1 MKNRFLENIKKN
13 NLFSKEDKLIVAI
26 SGGADSVALAILLND
41 CNFPIVFA
49 HCNFNLRE
57 DESDADEDFV
67 RKLAK
72 KMDLECYVESFETE
86 KFAEENKISI
96 QMAARELRYSWL
108 EKIRTKTDSKYI
120 AVAHHKDDDI
130 ETYFI
135 NLIRGSG
142 IRGFLG
148 MKDKKNTIIRP
159 LLNFEKNEIES
170 YLRFKNQKFRTDSS
184 NIDTKYLR
192 NNIRKHIV
200 PIIKDINPSFSNTF
214 SNELEYMNDVFKV
227 FQKVI
232 KAEMKDI
239 VLSTDVDI
247 ILDKN
252 KLILSDNKKILLR
265 ELIFP
270 FGFSQTEQIL
280 NSCNDISGKIFYSK
294 SYKLLIDRDKIIIS
308 ELKNTEEI
316 CLEISDNL
324 PEINFPINMRFD
336 ISEELSYY
344 KSEKKAT
351 FDLDRIKFPIQ
362 IRRWKEGD
370 YFHPIGMNG
379 KKKLSDFFIDE
390 KLSRFEKEKCCIMC
404 SDEKI
409 MWIIGHRMD
418 DRFKITNKT
427 KKAYIAELF

>member
-13 NLFSKEDKLIVAI
+13 HLFSTKDKLLVAI
-26 SGGADSVALAILLND
+26 SGGADSVALAILLNE

-72 KMDLECYVESFETE
+72 ELEVECFVESFETE
-86 KFAEENKISI
+86 KFAKENKISI

-108 EKIRTKTDSKYI
+108 EKIRTKTNSKYI

-148 MKDKKNTIIRP
+148 MKEKKNKIIRP
-159 LLNFEKNEIES
+159 ILNLGRDEIES
-170 YLRFKNQKFRTDSS
+170 YLMFKNQEFRTDSS
-184 NIDTKYLR
+184 NTDTKYLR
-192 NNIRKHIV
+192 NNIRKHII
-200 PIIKDINPSFSNTF
+200 PIIKDVNPSFSNTF

-227 FQKVI
+227 FQNVI
-232 KAEMKDI
+232 NIEMKNI
-239 VLSTDVDI
+239 ILSITGDI

-252 KLILSDNKKILLR
+252 NLLKSDNKKILLR
-265 ELIFP
+265 EIIFP
-270 FGFSQTEQIL
+270 FGFTQIDQIL
-280 NSCNDISGKIFYSK
+280 NSCNDISGKLFYSK
-294 SYKLLIDRDKIIIS
+294 SHKLLVDRDKIIIS
-308 ELKNTEEI
+308 EIKNTEEI
-316 CLEISDNL
+316 SLEISENSQ
-324 PEINFPINMRFD
+324 EITSPINLRLA
-336 ISEELSYY
+336 ISEDLNYHKNEG
-344 KSEKKAT
+344 KAN
-351 FDLDRIKFPIQ
+351 FDFDRIKFPIQ
-362 IRRWKEGD
+362 IRRWEVGD
-370 YFHPIGMNG
+370 YFHPIGMKG
-379 KKKLSDFFIDE
+379 KKKLSDFFIDQ
-390 KLSRFEKEKCCIMC
+390 KLSRFEKDKCFIMC
-404 SDEKI
+404 SDDKI

>member
-1 MKNRFLENIKKN
+1 MKNKFLENIKNN

-26 SGGADSVALAILLND
+26 SGGADSVSLSILLNE
-41 CNFPIVFA
+41 CNFPIIFA

-170 YLRFKNQKFRTDSS
+170 YLRLKNQKFRTDSS

-239 VLSTDVDI
+239 VLSTDIDI

-252 KLILSDNKKILLR
+252 KLILSDNKKIL
-265 ELIFP
+265 
-270 FGFSQTEQIL
+270 
-280 NSCNDISGKIFYSK
+280 
-294 SYKLLIDRDKIIIS
+294 
-308 ELKNTEEI
+308 
-316 CLEISDNL
+316 
-324 PEINFPINMRFD
+324 
-336 ISEELSYY
+336 
-344 KSEKKAT
+344 
-351 FDLDRIKFPIQ
+351 
-362 IRRWKEGD
+362 
-370 YFHPIGMNG
+370 
-379 KKKLSDFFIDE
+379 
-390 KLSRFEKEKCCIMC
+390 
-404 SDEKI
+404 
-409 MWIIGHRMD
+409 
-418 DRFKITNKT
+418 
-427 KKAYIAELF
+427 

>member
-26 SGGADSVALAILLND
+26 SGGADSVALAILLNE
-41 CNFPIVFA
+41 CNFRIIFA

-72 KMDLECYVESFETE
+72 KLEVEFFVESFETE
-86 KFAEENKISI
+86 KFAKKNKISI
-96 QMAARELRYSWL
+96 QMAARQLRYSWL
-108 EKIRTKTDSKYI
+108 EKIRTETNSKYI

-148 MKDKKNTIIRP
+148 MKEKKNKIIRP
-159 LLNFEKNEIES
+159 LLNFERDEIES
-170 YLRFKNQKFRTDSS
+170 YLRLKNQEFRTDSS
-184 NIDTKYLR
+184 NTDTKYLR
-192 NNIRKHIV
+192 NNIRKHII
-200 PIIKDINPSFSNTF
+200 PLIKDINPSFSNTF
-214 SNELEYMNDVFKV
+214 SNKMEYMNDVFKV
-227 FQKVI
+227 FQNVI
-232 KAEMKDI
+232 NAEMKHI
-239 VLSTDVDI
+239 ILSNGDDI
-247 ILDKN
+247 ILDTNNLLK
-252 KLILSDNKKILLR
+252 SDNKKILLR
-265 ELIFP
+265 EFLFP
-270 FGFSQTEQIL
+270 FGFTQTEQIL
-280 NSCNDISGKIFYSK
+280 NSCNDISGKMFYSK

-308 ELKNTEEI
+308 ELKNKEEI
-316 CLEISDNL
+316 CLEISEDS
-324 PEINFPINMRFD
+324 PEINFPINMRFA
-336 ISEELSYY
+336 ISEELNYH
-344 KSEKKAT
+344 KSEGKAV
-351 FDLDRIKFPIQ
+351 FDFDSIKFPIQ
-362 IRRWKEGD
+362 IRKWKEGD
-370 YFHPIGMNG
+370 YFYPIGMNG

-404 SDEKI
+404 SDENI

>member
-1 MKNRFLENIKKN
+1 MKNRFSENIKKN

-252 KLILSDNKKILLR
+252 KLIFSDNKKILLR

-294 SYKLLIDRDKIIIS
+294 SCKLLIDRDKIIIS

>member
-1 MKNRFLENIKKN
+1 MKNKFLENIKKN
-13 NLFSKEDKLIVAI
+13 NLFSEEDKLIVAI
-26 SGGADSVALAILLND
+26 SGGADSVALAILLNE
-41 CNFPIVFA
+41 CNFPIIFA
-49 HCNFNLRE
+49 HCNFHLRDE
-57 DESDADEDFV
+57 ESDEDEDFV

-72 KMDLECYVESFETE
+72 KLELECYVESFETE
-86 KFAEENKISI
+86 KFAKQNKISI
-96 QMAARELRYSWL
+96 QMAARQLRYSWL
-108 EKIRTKTDSKYI
+108 EKIRTETKSKYI

-148 MKDKKNTIIRP
+148 MKEKKNKIIRP
-159 LLNFEKNEIES
+159 LLNFERDEIES
-170 YLRFKNQKFRTDSS
+170 YLILKNQEFRTDSS
-184 NIDTKYLR
+184 NTDTKYLR
-192 NNIRKHIV
+192 NNIRKHII
-200 PIIKDINPSFSNTF
+200 PLIKDINPSFSNTF

-227 FQKVI
+227 FQNVI
-232 KAEMKDI
+232 NTEMKQVI
-239 VLSTDVDI
+239 LSRTDDI

-252 KLILSDNKKILLR
+252 KLLLSDNKKILLR
-265 ELIFP
+265 EFLFP

-294 SYKLLIDRDKIIIS
+294 SHKLLIDRDKIIIS

-316 CLEISDNL
+316 CLEISENL

-336 ISEELSYY
+336 ISEELSYH
-344 KSEKKAT
+344 KSEEKAA
-351 FDLDRIKFPIQ
+351 FDFDRIKFPIQ
-362 IRRWKEGD
+362 IRKWKEGD
-370 YFHPIGMNG
+370 YFHPIGMKG

-390 KLSRFEKEKCCIMC
+390 KLSRFEKEKCSIMC

>member
-1 MKNRFLENIKKN
+1 MKNRFLENIKNN

-26 SGGADSVALAILLND
+26 SGGADSVALAILLNE
-41 CNFPIVFA
+41 CNFPIIFA

-72 KMDLECYVESFETE
+72 ELEVECFVESFETE
-86 KFAEENKISI
+86 EFAKKNKISI
-96 QMAARELRYSWL
+96 QMAARQLRYFWL

-148 MKDKKNTIIRP
+148 MKEKKNKIIRP
-159 LLNFEKNEIES
+159 LLNFERNEIES
-170 YLRFKNQKFRTDSS
+170 YLMLKNQEFRTDSS
-184 NIDTKYLR
+184 NTDTKYLR
-192 NNIRKHIV
+192 NNIRKHII
-200 PIIKDINPSFSNTF
+200 PIIKDVNPSFSNTF

-227 FQKVI
+227 FQNVI
-232 KAEMKDI
+232 NTEMKNI
-239 VLSTDVDI
+239 ILSSSADI

-252 KLILSDNKKILLR
+252 NLLKSDNKKILLR

-294 SYKLLIDRDKIIIS
+294 SHRLLIDRNKIIIS
-308 ELKNTEEI
+308 EIKNTEEI
-316 CLEISDNL
+316 CLEISENS
-324 PEINFPINMRFD
+324 PEINFPINLRLD
-336 ISEELSYY
+336 VSEDLNYHKYEG
-344 KSEKKAT
+344 KAT
-351 FDLDRIKFPIQ
+351 FDFDRIKFPIQ
-362 IRRWKEGD
+362 IRKWKEGD
-370 YFHPIGMNG
+370 YFHPIGMKG

-390 KLSRFEKEKCCIMC
+390 KFSRFEKDNCFIMC
-404 SDEKI
+404 SDKKI
-409 MWIIGHRMD
+409 MWIVGHRMD
-418 DRFKITNKT
+418 DRFKITHKT

>member
-26 SGGADSVALAILLND
+26 SGGADSVALAILLNE
-41 CNFPIVFA
+41 CNFPIIFA

-72 KMDLECYVESFETE
+72 ELEIECFVESFETE
-86 KFAEENKISI
+86 KFAKENKISI

-108 EKIRTKTDSKYI
+108 EKIRIKTDSKYI

-148 MKDKKNTIIRP
+148 MKEKKNKIIRP
-159 LLNFEKNEIES
+159 LLNLRRDEIES
-170 YLRFKNQKFRTDSS
+170 YLMLKNQEFRTDSS
-184 NIDTKYLR
+184 NTDTKYLR
-192 NNIRKHIV
+192 NNIRKHII
-200 PIIKDINPSFSNTF
+200 PIIKDVNPSFSNTF

-227 FQKVI
+227 FQNVI
-232 KAEMKDI
+232 NDEVKHI
-239 VLSTDVDI
+239 VLSRIDDI

-252 KLILSDNKKILLR
+252 NLLKSANKKILLR

-280 NSCNDISGKIFYSK
+280 NSCNDIAGKIFYSK
-294 SYKLLIDRDKIIIS
+294 SHRLLVDRNKIIIS
-308 ELKNTEEI
+308 ELKNKEEI
-316 CLEISDNL
+316 CLEISENSD
-324 PEINFPINMRFD
+324 EINFPINLRFA
-336 ISEELSYY
+336 ISEELDYH
-344 KSEKKAT
+344 KSEGKAT
-351 FDLDRIKFPIQ
+351 FDFDRIKFPIQ
-362 IRRWKEGD
+362 IRKWKEGD
-370 YFHPIGMNG
+370 YFHPIGMKG

-390 KLSRFEKEKCCIMC
+390 KLSRFEKEKCFIMC

-427 KKAYIAELF
+427 KKAYIAGLF

>member
-13 NLFSKEDKLIVAI
+13 NLFSKEDKLMVAI
-26 SGGADSVALAILLND
+26 SGGADSVALAILLNE
-41 CNFPIVFA
+41 CNFPIIFA

-57 DESDADEDFV
+57 DESDEDEGFV

-72 KMDLECYVESFETE
+72 KLDLECYVESFETE
-86 KFAEENKISI
+86 KFAKENKISI
-96 QMAARELRYSWL
+96 QMAARQIRYSWL
-108 EKIRTKTDSKYI
+108 EKIRMETNSKYI

-148 MKDKKNTIIRP
+148 MKEKKNKIIRP
-159 LLNFEKNEIES
+159 LLNFERDEIES
-170 YLRFKNQKFRTDSS
+170 YLMLKNQEFRTDSS
-184 NIDTKYLR
+184 NTDTKYLR
-192 NNIRKHIV
+192 NNIRKHII
-200 PIIKDINPSFSNTF
+200 PLIKDINPSFSNTF

-227 FQKVI
+227 FQNVINTEMKKVI
-232 KAEMKDI
+232 
-239 VLSTDVDI
+239 LSRTDDI

-252 KLILSDNKKILLR
+252 KLLLSDNKKILLR
-265 ELIFP
+265 EFIFS

-280 NSCNDISGKIFYSK
+280 NSCNDISGKLFYSK
-294 SYKLLIDRDKIIIS
+294 SHKLLIDRDKIIIS
-308 ELKNTEEI
+308 ELKNAEEI
-316 CLEISDNL
+316 CLEISENL
-324 PEINFPINMRFD
+324 PEINFPINLRFA
-336 ISEELSYY
+336 ISEELDYH
-344 KSEKKAT
+344 KSEGKVT
-351 FDLDRIKFPIQ
+351 FDFDRIKFPVQ
-362 IRRWKEGD
+362 IRKWKEGD

-409 MWIIGHRMD
+409 MWIIGYRMD

>member
-26 SGGADSVALAILLND
+26 SGGADSVALAILLNE
-41 CNFPIVFA
+41 CNFPIIFA

-72 KMDLECYVESFETE
+72 KLDLECFVESFVTE
-86 KFAEENKISI
+86 KFAKENKISI
-96 QMAARELRYSWL
+96 QMAARQIRYSWL
-108 EKIRTKTDSKYI
+108 EKIRTETNSKYI

-148 MKDKKNTIIRP
+148 MKEKKNKIIRP
-159 LLNFEKNEIES
+159 LLNFERDEIES
-170 YLRFKNQKFRTDSS
+170 YLMLKNQEFRTDSS
-184 NIDTKYLR
+184 NTDTKYLR
-192 NNIRKHIV
+192 NNIRKHII
-200 PIIKDINPSFSNTF
+200 PLIKDINPSFSNTF

-227 FQKVI
+227 FQNVI
-232 KAEMKDI
+232 NTEMKHI
-239 VLSTDVDI
+239 ILSSSDDI

-252 KLILSDNKKILLR
+252 NLLKSDNKKILLR
-265 ELIFP
+265 EFIFP
-270 FGFSQTEQIL
+270 FGFTQTDQIL
-280 NSCNDISGKIFYSK
+280 NSCNNISGKMFYSK
-294 SYKLLIDRDKIIIS
+294 SHKLLIDRDKIIIS

-316 CLEISDNL
+316 CLEISENL

-336 ISEELSYY
+336 ISEELSYH
-344 KSEKKAT
+344 KSEEKAA
-351 FDLDRIKFPIQ
+351 FDFDRIKFPIQ
-362 IRRWKEGD
+362 IRKWKEGD

>member
-26 SGGADSVALAILLND
+26 SGGADSVALAILLNE
-41 CNFPIVFA
+41 CNFPIIFA

-57 DESDADEDFV
+57 DESDEDEDFV

-72 KMDLECYVESFETE
+72 KLDLECYVESFETE
-86 KFAEENKISI
+86 KFAKENKISI

-108 EKIRTKTDSKYI
+108 EKIRIKTDSKYI

-148 MKDKKNTIIRP
+148 MKEKKNKIIRP
-159 LLNFEKNEIES
+159 LLNFERNEIES
-170 YLRFKNQKFRTDSS
+170 YLMLKNQEFRTDSS
-184 NIDTKYLR
+184 NTDTKYLR
-192 NNIRKHIV
+192 NNIRKHII
-200 PIIKDINPSFSNTF
+200 PIIKDVNPSFSNTF

-227 FQKVI
+227 FQNVI
-232 KAEMKDI
+232 NTEMKNI
-239 VLSTDVDI
+239 ILSSSADM

-252 KLILSDNKKILLR
+252 NLLKSDNKKILLR
-265 ELIFP
+265 ELVFP
-270 FGFSQTEQIL
+270 FGFSQIEQIL

-294 SYKLLIDRDKIIIS
+294 SHKLLVDRDKIIIS
-308 ELKNTEEI
+308 EIKNTEEI
-316 CLEISDNL
+316 CLEISENS
-324 PEINFPINMRFD
+324 PEINFPINLRLA
-336 ISEELSYY
+336 ISEDLNYHKYEG
-344 KSEKKAT
+344 KVT
-351 FDLDRIKFPIQ
+351 FDFDRIKFPIQ
-362 IRRWKEGD
+362 IRKWQEGD
-370 YFHPIGMNG
+370 YFHPIGMKG

-390 KLSRFEKEKCCIMC
+390 KLSRFEKEKCFIMC

-427 KKAYIAELF
+427 KKAYIAGLF

>member
-26 SGGADSVALAILLND
+26 SGGADSVALAILLNE
-41 CNFPIVFA
+41 CNFPIIFA

-72 KMDLECYVESFETE
+72 ELEVECFVESFETE
-86 KFAEENKISI
+86 EFAKKNKISI
-96 QMAARELRYSWL
+96 QMAARQLRYFWL
-108 EKIRTKTDSKYI
+108 EKIRTETNSKYI
-120 AVAHHKDDDI
+120 AIAHHKDDDI
-130 ETYFI
+130 ETFFI

-148 MKDKKNTIIRP
+148 MKEKRNKIVRP
-159 LLNFEKNEIES
+159 FLNFERDEIES
-170 YLRFKNQKFRTDSS
+170 YLILKNQEFRTDSS
-184 NIDTKYLR
+184 NTDTKYLR
-192 NNIRKHIV
+192 NNIRKHII
-200 PIIKDINPSFSNTF
+200 PIIKDVNPSFSNTF

-227 FQKVI
+227 FQNVI
-232 KAEMKDI
+232 NTEMKNI
-239 VLSTDVDI
+239 ILSSSADM

-252 KLILSDNKKILLR
+252 NLLKSDNKKILLR
-265 ELIFP
+265 ELVFP
-270 FGFSQTEQIL
+270 FGFSQIEQIL

-294 SYKLLIDRDKIIIS
+294 SHKLLVDRDKIIIS
-308 ELKNTEEI
+308 EIKNTEEI
-316 CLEISDNL
+316 CLEISENS
-324 PEINFPINMRFD
+324 PEINFPINLRLA
-336 ISEELSYY
+336 ISEDLNYHKYEG
-344 KSEKKAT
+344 KVT
-351 FDLDRIKFPIQ
+351 FDFDRIKFPIQ
-362 IRRWKEGD
+362 IRKWQEGD
-370 YFHPIGMNG
+370 YFHPIGMKG

-390 KLSRFEKEKCCIMC
+390 KLSRFEKEKCFIMC

>member
-13 NLFSKEDKLIVAI
+13 HLFSTKDKLLVAI
-26 SGGADSVALAILLND
+26 SGGADSVALAILLNE

-72 KMDLECYVESFETE
+72 ELEVECFVESFETE
-86 KFAEENKISI
+86 KFAKENKLSI

-108 EKIRTKTDSKYI
+108 EKIRTKTNSKYI

-148 MKDKKNTIIRP
+148 MKEKKNKIIRP
-159 LLNFEKNEIES
+159 ILNLGRDEIES
-170 YLRFKNQKFRTDSS
+170 YLMFKNQEFRTDSS
-184 NIDTKYLR
+184 NTDTKYLR
-192 NNIRKHIV
+192 NNIRKHII
-200 PIIKDINPSFSNTF
+200 PIIKDVNPSFSNTF

-227 FQKVI
+227 FQNVI
-232 KAEMKDI
+232 NIEMKNI
-239 VLSTDVDI
+239 ILSITGDI

-252 KLILSDNKKILLR
+252 NLLKSDNKKILLR
-265 ELIFP
+265 EIIFP
-270 FGFSQTEQIL
+270 FGFTQIDKIL
-280 NSCNDISGKIFYSK
+280 NSCNDISGKLFYSK
-294 SYKLLIDRDKIIIS
+294 SHKLLVDRDKIIIS
-308 ELKNTEEI
+308 EIKNTEEI
-316 CLEISDNL
+316 SLEITQNSQ
-324 PEINFPINMRFD
+324 EITSPINLRLA
-336 ISEELSYY
+336 ISEDLNYHKNEG
-344 KSEKKAT
+344 KAN
-351 FDLDRIKFPIQ
+351 FDFDRIKFPIQ
-362 IRRWKEGD
+362 IRRWEEGD
-370 YFHPIGMNG
+370 YFHPLGMKG
-379 KKKLSDFFIDE
+379 KKKLSDFFIDQ
-390 KLSRFEKEKCCIMC
+390 KLSRFEKDKCFIMC
-404 SDEKI
+404 SDDKI